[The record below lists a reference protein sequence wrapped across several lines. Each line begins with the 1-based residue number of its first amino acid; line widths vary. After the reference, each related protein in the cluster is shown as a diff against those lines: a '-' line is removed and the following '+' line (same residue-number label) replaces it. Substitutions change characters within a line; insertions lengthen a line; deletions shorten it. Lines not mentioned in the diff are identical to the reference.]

1 MKCGGVLQCKTVQN
15 ETDRQTR
22 QTVDLKDSVQSFQ
35 SASVSFKRFIGIY
48 IEFPVPS
55 SFLFYIWQPNMTH
68 WRGEKKTDVSESDRC
83 HVICPTANC
92 NIS

>member
-1 MKCGGVLQCKTVQN
+1 MSKMQLVKELCVSLKCGGVLQCKTVQN
-15 ETDRQTR
+15 ETDRQT
-22 QTVDLKDSVQSFQ
+22 VDLKDSMQSFQ

-68 WRGEKKTDVSESDRC
+68 WRGEKKQMCLSQ
-83 HVICPTANC
+83 TAAM
-92 NIS
+92 